1 MCSRFFRLSLLC
13 LLGSPFLATC
23 APALAGPPD
32 SEEATPFDG
41 LGVHATAS
49 ILLPLDA
56 LALDK
61 DATAGST
68 FEKDT
73 TAGSTFEKDTTAGST
88 FDKDSTVAQAVLDT
102 LQGDA
107 SAIERVA
114 LTSADQLNLKLR
126 LRDTVP
132 VYKPLKFV
140 PV

>member
-1 MCSRFFRLSLLC
+1 MCSRFFCLSLLC

-23 APALAGPPD
+23 APTLPGPLD

-41 LGVHATAS
+41 LGVHATTS

-56 LALDK
+56 TALDK
-61 DATAGST
+61 DAMAGPTLDKDMADPTLDKDMAGST
-68 FEKDT
+68 T
-73 TAGSTFEKDTTAGST
+73 
-88 FDKDSTVAQAVLDT
+88 AQAVLDT

-107 SAIERVA
+107 SAIER
-114 LTSADQLNLKLR
+114 DQLNIKLR